1 MKNLFF
7 KLNCQFLKVGELLIR
22 GPQVMKGYR
31 NNLEATR
38 NAIDQDGWFRS
49 GDLASLDQNGAVT
62 ISDRLKELIKV
73 RKLH

>member
-1 MKNLFF
+1 
-7 KLNCQFLKVGELLIR
+7 
-22 GPQVMKGYR
+22 MKGYR

-49 GDLASLDQNGAVT
+49 GDLASLDQNGAVI